1 VAETINGKP
10 VKKPKL
16 DADQVARWLSDLSD
30 QQFIA
35 LFYAQLS
42 DRNIYRAERRYCDS
56 KLVLANAKRHREDDG
71 TTEAWLLELLCPT
84 PGTNWAADAPVCQ
97 FGHCC
102 DHPTASVARLSQCPI
117 CANEVSGT

>member
-1 VAETINGKP
+1 

-16 DADQVARWLSDLSD
+16 DADQVTRWLSDLSD

-42 DRNIYRAERRYCDS
+42 GRNIYRAERRHCDS

-71 TTEAWLLELLCPT
+71 TTGPWQLEVLCPT
-84 PGTNWAADAPVCQ
+84 PGANWSADAPVCQ

-102 DHPTASVARLSQCPI
+102 GHPTASVARLSQCPI
-117 CANEVSGT
+117 CSLGVSGT